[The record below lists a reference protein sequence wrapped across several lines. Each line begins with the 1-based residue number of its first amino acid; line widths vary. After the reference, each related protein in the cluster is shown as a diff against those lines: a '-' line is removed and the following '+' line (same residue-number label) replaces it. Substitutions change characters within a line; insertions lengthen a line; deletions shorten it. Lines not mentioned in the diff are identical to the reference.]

1 MFGGVLEGGADCF
14 SKGDAGT
21 AAGSFGGD
29 FGSGGVA
36 CFGAESASSFGAE
49 SASSF
54 GAESASSFG
63 AESASSFGATFVS
76 GEDCIDADKEVALLI
91 VVLWVGVDNVRVTFL
106 NGSKS

>member
-36 CFGAESASSFGAE
+36 CFGAESASSFGA
-49 SASSF
+49 
-54 GAESASSFG
+54 
-63 AESASSFGATFVS
+63 TFVS
-76 GEDCIDADKEVALLI
+76 GEDCIDDDEEVALLI